1 MDWKWIKD
9 VVDAAVNLVDKA
21 VPVWVGKRTAVAVV
35 LCPLLGVA
43 KPFIK
48 GFAPQVAPAVDILD
62 GVLCSAAPVFAAASL
77 LRK

>member
-1 MDWKWIKD
+1 MDWKWVSE

-21 VPVWVGKRTAVAVV
+21 FPWFVGKRTAVAVV
-35 LCPLLGVA
+35 ACPLLGVA

-48 GFAPQVAPAVDILD
+48 GLVPEAAAAVDIVD
-62 GVLCSAAPVFAAASL
+62 GVLCAAAPTLAAAHL